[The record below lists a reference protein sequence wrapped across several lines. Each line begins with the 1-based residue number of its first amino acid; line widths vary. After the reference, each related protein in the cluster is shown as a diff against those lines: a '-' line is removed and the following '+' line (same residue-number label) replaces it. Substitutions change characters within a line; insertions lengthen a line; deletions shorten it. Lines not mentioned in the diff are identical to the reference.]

1 VSVDGVSVDI
11 SVQRKDSENG
21 IDASSFGKIEVLR
34 SAGAVQYY
42 SYIDDRGDRILSN
55 LSRESEAQA
64 RRNLRCRGV
73 GLDDSK
79 VDPNVGLAGSSGYWG
94 LVRSWHD
101 LIDHRGIHWR
111 GDFGRYQ
118 PTSEKSLK
126 DSGAMSQNV
135 ARLQSETATEA
146 K

>member
-1 VSVDGVSVDI
+1 MSSERDGLRRRSALSLQIMSPVEDQSDAHCDDGFEV
-11 SVQRKDSENG
+11 RRWCTRRCN
-21 IDASSFGKIEVLR
+21 DASFGRL
-34 SAGAVQYY
+34 
-42 SYIDDRGDRILSN
+42 
-55 LSRESEAQA
+55 
-64 RRNLRCRGV
+64 
-73 GLDDSK
+73 
-79 VDPNVGLAGSSGYWG
+79 VDPNVGLARSSGYWG

-126 DSGAMSQNV
+126 DSGAMSQND
-135 ARLQSETATEA
+135 ARLQSERATEA